1 MAPVGNLSHRYQWA
15 MHRLQ
20 ARRAGFY
27 NPETGF
33 ISQPE
38 PRSIGSFAKG
48 RQLAAGNIMLAGHL
62 IEAPNAMLWDIDP
75 PDLMFAQDAHG
86 FAWLDDL
93 AAAGDINA
101 RRLAQDWVFGWIERY
116 DTGRGAGWLPDLTGR
131 RLIRWVHHA
140 LFILQGRTS
149 EESERFFRALGR
161 QTIFLS
167 KRWSATKHG
176 LPRFEALTGLIYA
189 GLSLAGMEQHVQPA
203 TRALARECRSQ
214 IDEKGGISTRNPE
227 ELLEVFTLLTWS
239 ATALKEAGWTPA
251 ESHQNALRRMAPT
264 LRSLRHSDGG
274 LARFHGGG
282 RGLDGRLDHALLK
295 SGNRDMNS
303 DGLAMGFA
311 RLSSGRTSIIV
322 DAEIPPQGHAAVNAH
337 ASTLAFEMTS
347 GRRAVIVNCGSGDTF
362 GEDWRSAGRAT
373 PSHSSLYIEGQSS
386 ARLGRKLSYGG
397 IIREV
402 LVEGPKQ
409 VPIEMT
415 HALDAISFNGAHDGY
430 VAKYGLT
437 HVRELKLSLDGRE
450 LSGEDLL
457 IAIEERH
464 KKTFDRALEAGKLEG
479 ICTQIKLH
487 LHPEVDANLDLG
499 ANAVSLALKSGEVWV
514 FRHDGVAELSVEPS
528 VYLERGRLQPSATK
542 QVVLSRRVMEY
553 GTRTRWSLAKAQ
565 DTALAVRDTH
575 REEVSTIGG
584 PKEDDE

>member
-1 MAPVGNLSHRYQWA
+1 MAPAGNLSQRYQRA

-20 ARRAGFY
+20 ARLAGFY
-27 NPETGF
+27 KPATGF
-33 ISQPE
+33 VSQPE

-62 IEAPNAMLWDIDP
+62 IEAPNAMLWDIEP
-75 PDLMFAQDAHG
+75 PDLIFAQDEHG

-93 AAAGDINA
+93 AAAGDMNA
-101 RRLAQDWVFGWIERY
+101 RKLAQGWVFGWIERY

-131 RLIRWVHHA
+131 RLIRWIHHA
-140 LFILQGRTS
+140 LFILKGRTP

-161 QTIFLS
+161 QTIFLA
-167 KRWSATKHG
+167 KRWSATTHG

-189 GLSLAGMEQHVQPA
+189 GLSLTGMEQYVQPA

-214 IDEKGGISTRNPE
+214 IDETGGIPTRNPE

-251 ESHQNALRRMAPT
+251 ESHQKALRRMAPT
-264 LRSLRHSDGG
+264 LRTLRHSDGG

-282 RGLDGRLDHALLK
+282 RGLDGRLDHALLQ

-322 DAEIPPQGHAAVNAH
+322 DAEIPPQGRAAVNAH

-415 HALDAISFNGAHDGY
+415 HGLDAISFNGAHDGY

-437 HVRELKLSLDGRE
+437 HVRELQLSLDGRE
-450 LSGEDLL
+450 VSGEDLL

-479 ICTQIKLH
+479 IYTQIKFH

-499 ANAVSLALKSGEVWV
+499 GNAVSLALKSGEVWV

-528 VYLERGRLQPSATK
+528 VYLERGRLQPRATK
-542 QVVLSRRVMEY
+542 QIVLSRRVMEY
-553 GTRTRWSLAKAQ
+553 GTPTRWSLAKAQ
-565 DTALAVRDTH
+565 DTFIPCAARLFLFLIKLD
-575 REEVSTIGG
+575 
-584 PKEDDE
+584 

>member
-1 MAPVGNLSHRYQWA
+1 

-48 RQLAAGNIMLAGHL
+48 QQLAAGNIMLAGHL

-131 RLIRWVHHA
+131 RLIRWIHHA

-251 ESHQNALRRMAPT
+251 ESHQKALRRMAPT

-415 HALDAISFNGAHDGY
+415 HGLDAISFNGAHDGY

-565 DTALAVRDTH
+565 DTALAVRDTL
-575 REEVSTIGG
+575 REEVSTIG
-584 PKEDDE
+584 

>member
-1 MAPVGNLSHRYQWA
+1 MAPAGNLSQRYQRA

-27 NPETGF
+27 KPATGF
-33 ISQPE
+33 VSQPE

-93 AAAGDINA
+93 AAAGDMNA
-101 RRLAQDWVFGWIERY
+101 RKLAQDWVFGWIERY

-131 RLIRWVHHA
+131 RLIRWIHHA
-140 LFILQGRTS
+140 LFILQGRTP

-161 QTIFLS
+161 QTIFLA
-167 KRWSATKHG
+167 KRWSATTHG

-189 GLSLAGMEQHVQPA
+189 SLSLTGMEQYVQPA

-214 IDEKGGISTRNPE
+214 IDKTGGIPTRNPE

-251 ESHQNALRRMAPT
+251 ESHQKALRRMAPT
-264 LRSLRHSDGG
+264 LRTLRHSDGG

-282 RGLDGRLDHALLK
+282 RGLDGRLDHALLQ

-322 DAEIPPQGHAAVNAH
+322 DAEIPPQARAAVNAH

-362 GEDWRSAGRAT
+362 GEDWRSAGRTT

-397 IIREV
+397 IVREV

-415 HALDAISFNGAHDGY
+415 HGLDAISFNGAHDGY

-437 HVRELKLSLDGRE
+437 HVRELQLSLDGRE

-479 ICTQIKLH
+479 IYTQIKFH
-487 LHPEVDANLDLG
+487 LHPEVDANLDLVG
-499 ANAVSLALKSGEVWV
+499 NAVSLALKSGEVWV

-528 VYLERGRLQPSATK
+528 VYLERGRLQPRATK
-542 QVVLSRRVMEY
+542 QIVLSRRVMEY

-565 DTALAVRDTH
+565 DTALAVRDTL
-575 REEVSTIGG
+575 REEVSTIG
-584 PKEDDE
+584 

>member
-1 MAPVGNLSHRYQWA
+1 

-48 RQLAAGNIMLAGHL
+48 QQLAAGNIMLAGHL

-131 RLIRWVHHA
+131 RLIRWIHHA

-251 ESHQNALRRMAPT
+251 ESHQKALRRMAPT

-415 HALDAISFNGAHDGY
+415 HGLDAISFNGAHDGY

>member
-1 MAPVGNLSHRYQWA
+1 MAPTGNLSQRYQRA

-27 NPETGF
+27 KPATGF
-33 ISQPE
+33 VSQPE

-62 IEAPNAMLWDIDP
+62 IEAPNAMLWDIAS

-93 AAAGDINA
+93 AAAGDAAA
-101 RRLAQDWVFGWIERY
+101 RRVAQDWVFGWIDRF

-131 RLIRWVHHA
+131 RLIRWIHHA
-140 LFILQGRTS
+140 LFILQGRTP
-149 EESERFFRALGR
+149 EESEQFFRALGR
-161 QTIFLS
+161 QTIFLA
-167 KRWSATKHG
+167 KRWSATTNG

-189 GLSLAGMEQHVQPA
+189 GLSLTGMEQYVQPA

-214 IDEKGGISTRNPE
+214 IDETGGIPTRNPE

-251 ESHQNALRRMAPT
+251 ESHQKALLRMAPT
-264 LRSLRHSDGG
+264 LRTLRHSDGG

-282 RGLDGRLDHALLK
+282 RGADGRLDHALLQ
-295 SGNRDMNS
+295 SGSRNINA

-311 RLSSGRTSIIV
+311 RLSSGRTSVII
-322 DAEIPPQGHAAVNAH
+322 DAEVPPQGRAAVNAH

-347 GRRAVIVNCGSGDTF
+347 GRRAVIVNCGSGDSF

-386 ARLGRKLSYGG
+386 ARLGRKLSCGG
-397 IIREV
+397 IVREV
-402 LVEGPKQ
+402 LVDGPKH

-415 HALDAISFNGAHDGY
+415 HGVDTIAFNGAHDGY
-430 VAKYGLT
+430 AAKYGLT
-437 HVRELKLSLDGRE
+437 HVRELRLSLDGRT

-457 IAIEERH
+457 IAIEDRH
-464 KKTFDRALEAGKLEG
+464 KKIFDRAFEAGKLEG
-479 ICTQIKLH
+479 IYTQIKFH

-499 ANAVSLALKSGEVWV
+499 GNAVSLALKSGEVWI
-514 FRHDGVAELSVEPS
+514 FRHDGAVELSLEPS
-528 VYLERGRLQPSATK
+528 VYLERGRLQPRATK
-542 QVVLSRRVMEY
+542 QIVLSRRVMEY

-565 DTALAVRDTH
+565 DTALAVRDTL
-575 REEVSTIGG
+575 RDEVSTIG
-584 PKEDDE
+584 

>member
-1 MAPVGNLSHRYQWA
+1 MAPAGNLSQRYQRA

-20 ARRAGFY
+20 ARLAGFY
-27 NPETGF
+27 KPATGF
-33 ISQPE
+33 VSQPE

-62 IEAPNAMLWDIDP
+62 IEAPNAMLWDIEP
-75 PDLMFAQDAHG
+75 PDLIFAQDEHG

-93 AAAGDINA
+93 AAAGDMNA
-101 RRLAQDWVFGWIERY
+101 RKLAQGWVFGWIERY

-131 RLIRWVHHA
+131 RLIRLIHHA
-140 LFILQGRTS
+140 LFILKGRTP

-161 QTIFLS
+161 QTIFLA
-167 KRWSATKHG
+167 KRWSATTHG

-189 GLSLAGMEQHVQPA
+189 GLSLTGMEQYVQPA

-214 IDEKGGISTRNPE
+214 IDETGGIPTRNPE

-251 ESHQNALRRMAPT
+251 ESHQKALRRMAPT
-264 LRSLRHSDGG
+264 LRTLRHSDGG

-282 RGLDGRLDHALLK
+282 RGLDGRLDHALLQ

-322 DAEIPPQGHAAVNAH
+322 DAEIPPQGRAAVNAH

-362 GEDWRSAGRAT
+362 GEGWRSAGRAT

-415 HALDAISFNGAHDGY
+415 HGLDAISFNGAHDGY

-437 HVRELKLSLDGRE
+437 HVRELQLSLDGRE
-450 LSGEDLL
+450 VSGEDLL

-464 KKTFDRALEAGKLEG
+464 KKTFERALEADKLEG
-479 ICTQIKLH
+479 IYTQIKFH

-499 ANAVSLALKSGEVWV
+499 GNAVSLALKSGEVWV

-528 VYLERGRLQPSATK
+528 VYLERGRLQPRATK
-542 QVVLSRRVMEY
+542 QIVLSRRVMEY

-565 DTALAVRDTH
+565 DTALAVRDTL
-575 REEVSTIGG
+575 REEVSTIG
-584 PKEDDE
+584 

>member
-1 MAPVGNLSHRYQWA
+1 MAPAENLSQRYQRA

-20 ARRAGFY
+20 ARLAGFY
-27 NPETGF
+27 KPTTGF
-33 ISQPE
+33 VSQPE

-93 AAAGDINA
+93 AAAGDMKA
-101 RRLAQDWVFGWIERY
+101 RKLAQDWVFGWIERY

-131 RLIRWVHHA
+131 RLIRWIHHA
-140 LFILQGRTS
+140 LFILQGRTP

-161 QTIFLS
+161 QTIFLA
-167 KRWSATKHG
+167 KRWSATTHG

-189 GLSLAGMEQHVQPA
+189 GLSLTGMEQYVQPA

-214 IDEKGGISTRNPE
+214 IDETGGIPTRNPE

-251 ESHQNALRRMAPT
+251 ESHQKALRSMAPT
-264 LRSLRHSDGG
+264 LRTLRHSDGG

-282 RGLDGRLDHALLK
+282 RGLDGRLDHALLQ

-311 RLSSGRTSIIV
+311 RLSSGRTSIIA
-322 DAEIPPQGHAAVNAH
+322 DAEIPPQGRAAVNAH

-415 HALDAISFNGAHDGY
+415 HGLDAISFNGAHDGY
-430 VAKYGLT
+430 VGKYGLT
-437 HVRELKLSLDGRE
+437 HVRELQLSLDGRE

-479 ICTQIKLH
+479 IYTQIKFH
-487 LHPEVDANLDLG
+487 LHPEVDANLELG
-499 ANAVSLALKSGEVWV
+499 GNAVSLALNSGEVWV

-528 VYLERGRLQPSATK
+528 VYLERGRLQPRATK
-542 QVVLSRRVMEY
+542 QIVLSRRVMEY

-575 REEVSTIGG
+575 REEVSTIG
-584 PKEDDE
+584 

>member
-1 MAPVGNLSHRYQWA
+1 MAPAGNLSQRYQWA

-27 NPETGF
+27 KPATGF
-33 ISQPE
+33 VSQPE

-93 AAAGDINA
+93 AAAGDMNA
-101 RRLAQDWVFGWIERY
+101 RKLAQDWVFGWIERY

-131 RLIRWVHHA
+131 RLIRWIHHA
-140 LFILQGRTS
+140 LFILQGRTP

-161 QTIFLS
+161 QTIFLA
-167 KRWSATKHG
+167 KRWSATTHG

-189 GLSLAGMEQHVQPA
+189 GLSLTGMEQYVQPA

-214 IDEKGGISTRNPE
+214 IDETGGIPTRNPE

-251 ESHQNALRRMAPT
+251 ESHQKALRRMAPT
-264 LRSLRHSDGG
+264 LRTLRHSDGG

-282 RGLDGRLDHALLK
+282 RGLDGRLDHALLQ

-322 DAEIPPQGHAAVNAH
+322 DAETPPQARAAVNAH

-397 IIREV
+397 IVREV

-415 HALDAISFNGAHDGY
+415 HGLDAISFNGAHDGY

-437 HVRELKLSLDGRE
+437 HVRELQLSLDGRE

-479 ICTQIKLH
+479 IYTQIKFH
-487 LHPEVDANLDLG
+487 MHPEVDANLDLG
-499 ANAVSLALKSGEVWV
+499 GNAVSLALKSGEVWV

-528 VYLERGRLQPSATK
+528 VYLERGRLQPRATK
-542 QVVLSRRVMEY
+542 QIVLSRRVMEY
-553 GTRTRWSLAKAQ
+553 RTRTRWSLAKAQ
-565 DTALAVRDTH
+565 DTALAVRDTL
-575 REEVSTIGG
+575 REEVSTIG
-584 PKEDDE
+584 

>member
-1 MAPVGNLSHRYQWA
+1 

-48 RQLAAGNIMLAGHL
+48 QQLAAGNIMLAGHL

-131 RLIRWVHHA
+131 RLIRWIHHA

-251 ESHQNALRRMAPT
+251 ESHQKALRRMAPT

-362 GEDWRSAGRAT
+362 GEDWRSVGRAT

-415 HALDAISFNGAHDGY
+415 HGLDAISFNGAHDGY

-499 ANAVSLALKSGEVWV
+499 ANSVSLALKSGEVWV

-575 REEVSTIGG
+575 REEVSTIG
-584 PKEDDE
+584 

>member
-1 MAPVGNLSHRYQWA
+1 MAPVGNLSQRYQWA

-48 RQLAAGNIMLAGHL
+48 QQLAAGNIMLAGHL

-101 RRLAQDWVFGWIERY
+101 RRLAQAWVFGWIERY

-131 RLIRWVHHA
+131 RLIRWIHHA

-251 ESHQNALRRMAPT
+251 ESHQKALRRMAPT

-415 HALDAISFNGAHDGY
+415 HSLDAISFNGAHDGY

>member
-1 MAPVGNLSHRYQWA
+1 MALAGNLAQRYQRA

-27 NPETGF
+27 KPTTGF
-33 ISQPE
+33 VSQPE

-101 RRLAQDWVFGWIERY
+101 RKLAQDWVFGWIEKY

-131 RLIRWVHHA
+131 RLIRWIHHA
-140 LFILQGRTS
+140 LFILQGRIP

-161 QTIFLS
+161 QTIFLA
-167 KRWSATKHG
+167 KRWSATAHG

-189 GLSLAGMEQHVQPA
+189 GLSLTGMEQYVQPA

-214 IDEKGGISTRNPE
+214 IDETGSIPTRNPE

-264 LRSLRHSDGG
+264 LRTLRHSDGG

-282 RGLDGRLDHALLK
+282 RGLDGRLDHALLE
-295 SGNRDMNS
+295 SGNRDIKS

-322 DAEIPPQGHAAVNAH
+322 DAEIPPQGRAAVNAH

-397 IIREV
+397 IIREA

-415 HALDAISFNGAHDGY
+415 HGLDAISFNGAHDGY
-430 VAKYGLT
+430 VAEFGLT
-437 HVRELKLSLDGRE
+437 HVRELQLLLDGRE

-457 IAIEERH
+457 IAIEKRH

-479 ICTQIKLH
+479 IYTQNKFH
-487 LHPEVDANLDLG
+487 LHPEVDANLDLTG
-499 ANAVSLALKSGEVWV
+499 NAVSLALKSGEVWV

-528 VYLERGRLQPSATK
+528 VYLERGRLQPRATK
-542 QVVLSRRVMEY
+542 QIVLSRRVMEY
-553 GTRTRWSLAKAQ
+553 GTRMRWSLAKAQ
-565 DTALAVRDTH
+565 DTALAVRDTL
-575 REEVSTIGG
+575 REEVSIIG
-584 PKEDDE
+584 